1 MQYLY
6 WSVIT
11 LPEFKGNKGLNIRD
25 LLTVKT
31 GELLAKTDE
40 LNEAN
45 ESLYIAN
52 TKIRKKIEEIKNAK
66 KDLTESER
74 NLLVTNDQVT
84 ETNERFALTNKELA
98 KVNKELVVAHEGI
111 KQLLLKQKEFVDIAA
126 HELRTPIQALSGNF
140 ELIET
145 DIPSLLQNSVE
156 GKEAIIKEFES
167 LIKDKPR
174 LEQFTNKLIS
184 SYKNSQRLEKLVN
197 DILVTSRIENNKLQL
212 HKEPF
217 NLNEK
222 IQNVI
227 KDFLTKIR
235 VASLHANSLTPID
248 IVFEPQNDP
257 LIVYADKIRIF
268 EVLSNIMNNAI
279 KFSCGESI
287 TISAIK
293 SQNNDDKTNY
303 GNFEETKYVKSDK
316 ENEKDKELVIVS
328 IKDKGKGIDEEILPL
343 LFDKFVTKSDQ
354 GIGLGLYIS
363 KNIIESHGGTIW
375 AQNNKDGKGATVSF
389 SLSLRNQ
396 DILWSINEVGYIDL

>member
-1 MQYLY
+1 MD
-6 WSVIT
+6 V
-11 LPEFKGNKGLNIRD
+11 KD

-40 LNEAN
+40 LSEAN
-45 ESLYIAN
+45 ESLNIAN
-52 TKIRKKIEEIKNAK
+52 NEIRKKIEEIKNTK

-74 NLLVTNDQVT
+74 NLLVANDKVT

-98 KVNKELVVAHEGI
+98 KVNKDLIVAHEEI
-111 KQLLLKQKEFVDIAA
+111 KQLVIKQKEFVDIAA

-156 GKEAIIKEFES
+156 GKEATIKEFERI
-167 LIKDKPR
+167 IKDKPR
-174 LEQFTNKLIS
+174 LEQFTNRLIS
-184 SYKNSQRLEKLVN
+184 SYKNSQRLEKIVN

-217 NLNEK
+217 NLIEK

-227 KDFLTKIR
+227 NDALTKTR
-235 VASLHANSLTPID
+235 VASLHANSLNPID

-257 LIVYADKIRIF
+257 VIVYADKIRIF

-279 KFSCGESI
+279 KFSNGESI

-293 SQNNDDKTNY
+293 SQTNDDKTNHE
-303 GNFEETKYVKSDK
+303 NLEEVENRKSDK
-316 ENEKDKELVIVS
+316 ENEKDNELVIVS
-328 IKDKGKGIDEEILPL
+328 IKDKGKGIDEEILPR
-343 LFDKFVTKSDQ
+343 LFEKFVTKSYK

-363 KNIIESHGGTIW
+363 KNIVEAHGGRIW
-375 AQNNKDGKGATVSF
+375 AQNNKNEKGATVSF
-389 SLSLRNQ
+389 SLPLRNQ
-396 DILWSINEVGYIDL
+396 DRYR

>member
-1 MQYLY
+1 MN
-6 WSVIT
+6 V
-11 LPEFKGNKGLNIRD
+11 KD

-40 LNEAN
+40 LREAN
-45 ESLYIAN
+45 ESLYVAN
-52 TKIRKKIEEIKNAK
+52 KEIRKKTEELKNAK
-66 KDLTESER
+66 NDLTEAER
-74 NLLVTNDQVT
+74 DLLVANDKVM

-98 KVNKELVVAHEGI
+98 KVSKDLVAVQEEI
-111 KQLLLKQKEFVDIAA
+111 KQMVIKQKEFVDIAA

-145 DIPSLLQNSVE
+145 DIPSLLHNSVE
-156 GKEAIIKEFES
+156 GKEATLKEFEN
-167 LIKDKPR
+167 LVKDKPR
-174 LEQFTNKLIS
+174 LEQFTKRLIS

-227 KDFLTKIR
+227 NDVLTKVR
-235 VASLHANSLTPID
+235 VASLHTNSLNPID

-257 LIVYADKIRIF
+257 VIVYADKIKIF
-268 EVLSNIMNNAI
+268 EVLSNLMNNAI
-279 KFSCGESI
+279 KFSNGESI

-293 SQNNDDKTNY
+293 SQNNDDKTNHE
-303 GNFEETKYVKSDK
+303 NFDEVEYRKSDK
-316 ENEKDKELVIVS
+316 ENERDNELVIVS
-328 IKDKGKGIDEEILPL
+328 IKDKGKGIDDEILPR
-343 LFDKFVTKSDQ
+343 LFDKFVTKSEK

-363 KNIIESHGGTIW
+363 KNIVEAHGGSIW
-375 AQNNKDGKGATVSF
+375 AQNNENEKGATVSF
-389 SLSLRNQ
+389 SLPLGTNMPYDTSLGS
-396 DILWSINEVGYIDL
+396 LYP

>member
-1 MQYLY
+1 
-6 WSVIT
+6 
-11 LPEFKGNKGLNIRD
+11 LNIKD

-40 LNEAN
+40 LSEAN
-45 ESLYIAN
+45 ESLNIAN
-52 TKIRKKIEEIKNAK
+52 TEIRKKIEELRNTK

-74 NLLVTNDQVT
+74 NLLIANDKVT

-98 KVNKELVVAHEGI
+98 KVNKELIVVNEEI
-111 KQLLLKQKEFVDIAA
+111 KQLELKQKEFVDIAA

-145 DIPSLLQNSVE
+145 DIPSLLQTSVE
-156 GKEAIIKEFES
+156 GKEEAIKEFES

-174 LEQFTNKLIS
+174 LEQFTNRLIS
-184 SYKNSQRLEKLVN
+184 SYKNSQRLDKLVN

-227 KDFLTKIR
+227 NDVLTKIR
-235 VASLHANSLTPID
+235 VASLHTNSLNPIE

-257 LIVYADKIRIF
+257 VIVYADKVRIF

-279 KFSCGESI
+279 KFSNGESI

-293 SQNNDDKTNY
+293 SQNNDGKTNRE
-303 GNFEETKYVKSDK
+303 NFDEAEYRKSDK
-316 ENEKDKELVIVS
+316 EKEKDNELVIVS
-328 IKDKGKGIDEEILPL
+328 IKDKGKGIDEEILPR
-343 LFDKFVTKSDQ
+343 LFDKFVTKSDK

-363 KNIIESHGGTIW
+363 KNIVEAHGGIIW
-375 AQNNKDGKGATVSF
+375 AQNNKNEKGATVSF
-389 SLSLRNQ
+389 SLPLRNQ
-396 DILWSINEVGYIDL
+396 DRYR